1 MEYIII
7 ALVGLAVVYAL
18 FSENKEKSAPVK
30 KTKPSKVKSRR
41 ELGPSKRANTPS
53 VTELKKLTKVQ
64 LLEHAD
70 KNNIKVKRSGS
81 KAEVVKAI
89 ASHK

>member
-7 ALVGLAVVYAL
+7 AIVVAFVGYSI
-18 FSENKEKSAPVK
+18 FKESKSTPVK
-30 KTKPSKVKSRR
+30 KTPAKQSVK
-41 ELGPSKRANTPS
+41 KTPS
-53 VTELKKLTKVQ
+53 VAELKKLTKVQ

-81 KAEVVKAI
+81 KAEVVKSI
-89 ASHK
+89 SQHK